1 MIVMYGKHP
10 SMTILDRNPF
20 NAAPPLKQLRQSF
33 VTPCE
38 YFYVRNHGSLP
49 TVDRDQY
56 RLVVTGM
63 VGTPLNLS
71 LDQLQRDFSSKT
83 VVATL
88 QCAGNRR
95 HELAD
100 IAPIPGEHIWEASA
114 ISTAEW
120 TGVALRDVLLAAGI
134 NEAGRHVAFSGLDEE
149 EKDSKRFHFGG
160 SIPLD
165 AALRDDVLLAYA
177 MNDHILPPEHGFP
190 LRVVVPGYIGA
201 RSVKWLSTITVQDQ
215 PSDNYYQAH
224 AYKLFPPQVCP
235 ETADWSKGLML
246 GELPVNAVICD
257 PLDGETVSAGRVT
270 MRGYATT
277 GGARQIERVDVS
289 LDNGETWIEADLSA
303 ENAPGV
309 WRFWAAQLDL
319 AAGDHPIT
327 VRAWDSAANTQPEDA
342 RKIWNFKGYLN
353 NAWHRIHITAR

>member
-1 MIVMYGKHP
+1 MYGKHP
-10 SMTILDRNPF
+10 TMTILDRDPF

-49 TVDRDQY
+49 MVDPHHY
-56 RLVVTGM
+56 RLTVSGM
-63 VGTPLNLS
+63 VNTPLSLS
-71 LDQLQRDFSSKT
+71 LDQLQQDFSRKT
-83 VVATL
+83 IQVTL

-100 IAPIPGEHIWEASA
+100 IAPIPGEHIWEATA
-114 ISTAEW
+114 ISTAAW
-120 TGVALRDVLLAAGI
+120 TGVLLRDVLRAAGV

-149 EKDSKRFHFGG
+149 EKDGTRFHFGG
-160 SIPLD
+160 SIPLG
-165 AALRDDVLLAYA
+165 AALRDDVLLAYT
-177 MNDHILPPEHGFP
+177 MNGDTLPPEHGFP

-201 RSVKWLSTITVQDQ
+201 RSVKWLSNITVQEQ

-224 AYKLFPPQVCP
+224 AYKLFPPHVCP

-257 PLDGETVSAGRVT
+257 PAAGETIHAGRVAV
-270 MRGYATT
+270 RGYATT
-277 GGARQIERVDVS
+277 GGIRQIERVDVS
-289 LDNGETWIEADLSA
+289 LDNGETWIEADLSS

-309 WRFWAAQLDL
+309 WRFWEAYLNL
-319 AAGDHPIT
+319 AAGDHQIT
-327 VRAWDSAANTQPEDA
+327 VRAWDSAANTQPEDV

-353 NAWHRIHITAR
+353 NAWHTVRITAR